1 MKQQSRIFFYFLI
14 LWGILNLIQ
23 SFFTPL
29 HNDEAYYWMYSKY
42 PAWGYYD
49 HPPMIAA
56 MIKAGYT
63 LLTNELGVRLFIVL
77 SQIAALC
84 ILWRLLDKEKK
95 QNEKNV
101 LILALL
107 IAALPVMN
115 IYGFFASPDSPLLLF
130 AALFLLFYK
139 RFLLQESWLNTF
151 ALGITTAGL
160 VYSKYHGAVMIL
172 LIILSNLKL
181 LKTPKFY
188 IASLTALFLFIPHIL
203 WQISND
209 FPSLKYQLTVRAAG
223 FDFNN
228 IPEYLFNQ
236 LLIHNPLILPV
247 MLFVIFRTKISDTFE
262 RGLKYIIAGFFIFFF
277 AASFR
282 YHVEP
287 QWTTLITFPMII
299 LFFNHADFKSGKVVY
314 LRKAAMFII
323 PLFLFA
329 RFALMIDFLPVSF
342 LKKEFHNN
350 KPRMKEIQ
358 KLAETRPV
366 VFTNAYQ
373 DPSLYTFYTGNFA
386 HSLNN
391 KDYRK
396 TQFDLW
402 PFEEQIHGKEIFYV
416 PHWLNDYYKER
427 LSIYTGPGEDTLYYR
442 IFKDFQS
449 LQKECVIIS
458 FDSPQF
464 SRTTENLVNLQ
475 IYNPYKYDINLKH
488 PEFPVVFRAAFYR
501 PDGNLES
508 MKDVELSRELS
519 ILHPGDTVR
528 LNCKFRADDL
538 PEGEYRFVICLE
550 VGLLYDTFS
559 SRFSKVTVRQ

>member
-1 MKQQSRIFFYFLI
+1 M
-14 LWGILNLIQ
+14 
-23 SFFTPL
+23 
-29 HNDEAYYWMYSKY
+29 
-42 PAWGYYD
+42 
-49 HPPMIAA
+49 
-56 MIKAGYT
+56 
-63 LLTNELGVRLFIVL
+63 
-77 SQIAALC
+77 
-84 ILWRLLDKEKK
+84 
-95 QNEKNV
+95 
-101 LILALL
+101 
-107 IAALPVMN
+107 
-115 IYGFFASPDSPLLLF
+115 
-130 AALFLLFYK
+130 
-139 RFLLQESWLNTF
+139 
-151 ALGITTAGL
+151 AGL
-160 VYSKYHGAVMIL
+160 MYSKYHGAVMII

-209 FPSLKYQLTVRAAG
+209 FPSLKYHLTVRAAG

-314 LRKAAMFII
+314 LRKAAMFMI

-358 KLAETRPV
+358 KLAGTRPV
-366 VFTNAYQ
+366 VFTNSYQ

-402 PFEEQIHGKEIFYV
+402 PFEEQIHGKEVLYL
-416 PHWLNDYYKER
+416 PHWLDDYYKAN
-427 LSIYTGPGEDTLYYR
+427 LSIYKTPAGDTMYYR
-442 IFKDFQS
+442 IYKDFQS
-449 LQKECVIIS
+449 LQKECVI
-458 FDSPQF
+458 FDPDSLSF
-464 SRTTENLVNLQ
+464 SRSIENTIDLQ
-475 IYNPYKYDINLKH
+475 IYNPYTFRINLKH
-488 PEFPVVFRAAFYR
+488 PEFQVVFQAAFYR
-501 PDGNLES
+501 YDGYLELKKNLEFPQEFS
-508 MKDVELSRELS
+508 FPD
-519 ILHPGDTVR
+519 PGDTIRVSA
-528 LNCKFRADDL
+528 KFRLDEL
-538 PEGEYRFVICLE
+538 PEGKYRFVICSE
-550 VGLLYDTFS
+550 TGILYDTFS
-559 SRFSKVTVRQ
+559 SRFSKTTVMQ